1 MLRTLWFEV
10 SHTLILPTLHSM
22 VNQQLTKFERDMARD
37 AAAQRAEVQRVVSE
51 AVAQAE
57 GLVDDALK
65 ISNVEVISTYLLG
78 TKNDSAALPAAQQL
92 QAGAAAELE
101 RLRGVV
107 QEHSGWIAVNC
118 EAQLDYYR

>member
-1 MLRTLWFEV
+1 MV
-10 SHTLILPTLHSM
+10 SS
-22 VNQQLTKFERDMARD
+22 QLAKFERDMARD
-37 AAAQRAEVQRVVSE
+37 AAAQRAEVQRVVAV

-78 TKNDSAALPAAQQL
+78 TKNDAAALPAAQQL

-107 QEHSGWIAVNC
+107 QEHSGWISVNC
-118 EAQLDYYR
+118 EAQVDYYRCGDGRFAGGLMF